1 MFVCALSNTQAA
13 EIEDRPEG
21 READTGSVQSDY
33 EWPRDGGAGADGVCW
48 KFWGG
53 GWAYSRCNEGASR
66 EMNPAWP
73 LPATDLDAHVSLD
86 VIASGIAGTYQVN
99 PPLPL

>member
-13 EIEDRPEG
+13 EIEDRPEW
-21 READTGSVQSDY
+21 READTGSIQSDY
-33 EWPRDGGAGADGVCW
+33 GWPRDGGDGAGGGGC
-48 KFWGG
+48 WGG
-53 GWAYSRCNEGASR
+53 VWAYSRCNEGASL

-99 PPLPL
+99 PPLPR